1 MKYLISAALLSKAM
15 SGDAEA
21 SSRVGEIIKA
31 HEGAAR
37 ARTLTVSDMCEAL
50 ESVAETWGIAK
61 AKMRGCSVSVDVNAQ
76 AFPNAYRFAPEST
89 IFGAVFTASGWAIT
103 AIQRGPCRSPG
114 VGVRAELT
122 DDARAA
128 IMARM
133 TAFPC

>member
-1 MKYLISAALLSKAM
+1 MKYLISAALMAKAM
-15 SGDAEA
+15 SGDAGA
-21 SSRVGEIIKA
+21 RSRVGEIIKA

-37 ARTLTVSDMCEAL
+37 VRTLTVSDMCEAL
-50 ESVAETWGIAK
+50 EHVAETWGISK

-76 AFPNAYRFAPEST
+76 SFPNAYRFAPEST
-89 IFGAVFTASGWAIT
+89 AFCAAFTSYGWAIT
-103 AIQRGPCRSPG
+103 DIRRGPCRSPG

-133 TAFPC
+133 AAFAC